1 MGIKISEGRKREI
14 IQGFYQLSKVN
25 GLENTSIAKIGKH
38 LGMPPSLVMHYFP
51 TREILISNLISY
63 ILQQMLL
70 IYQPML
76 KELEIQ
82 NYTDP
87 HTFVDRLFSRDWNLL
102 LDDGVFYSCY
112 SLIFRN
118 KRIKDEYRVLHEKLR
133 EYLKDILDRDENLI
147 GKDTE
152 LLSEQIFVVVEG
164 AYYYLSMFDDPE
176 VYEQKVTIF
185 KNQVYDLLRKYEVQ
199 HL

>member
-1 MGIKISEGRKREI
+1 MGIKISEGRKKEI
-14 IQGFYQLSKVN
+14 ILGFYQLSKVN

-76 KELEIQ
+76 KELETQ
-82 NYTDP
+82 NYADP

-133 EYLKDILDRDENLI
+133 EYLKDILDRDENLT

>member
-1 MGIKISEGRKREI
+1 MGIKISDERKKEI
-14 IQGFYQLSKVN
+14 IDGFYQLSKEN

-76 KELEIQ
+76 EELEIQ
-82 NYTDP
+82 NYADP
-87 HTFVDRLFSRDWNLL
+87 STFVDRLFSRDWNLL
-102 LDDGVFYSCY
+102 LDDGVFYSCF

-118 KRIKDEYRVLHEKLR
+118 KRIKDEYRALHEKLR
-133 EYLKDILDRDENLI
+133 ENLKDILDRDANLC

-152 LLSEQIFVVVEG
+152 LLAEQIFVVVEG
-164 AYYYLSMFDDPE
+164 AYYYLSMFDDRE
-176 VYEQKVTIF
+176 VYEDKVIIF
-185 KNQVYDLLRKYEVQ
+185 KNQVYELLRNNENP